1 MVCAGAGI
9 VSTSAKIASRRNGG
23 HIVGGPDGTETMRT
37 RAEGEGVSGR
47 WAEGNSVHRMKRNM
61 LAFIKVEFETK
72 VRGKRLK
79 SVEKTGC

>member
-23 HIVGGPDGTETMRT
+23 HIVGGLDGTETMRT
-37 RAEGEGVSGR
+37 RAEGISGR
-47 WAEGNSVHRMKRNM
+47 WAEENSVHRMKRNM